1 MKNPSKSLRANA
13 ARFLAVLLAL
23 ALLNGCTP
31 VMSLQPLANSRMSVT
46 EDWIEGVWE
55 AEEESDVLWTFRS
68 DQNEGYRLTIT
79 EKLSSTF
86 FQVRLV
92 RLNGQLFLDAT
103 SQRDD
108 DSDPFVIAP
117 HLIGRIW
124 VQRDEIRIRMLSEDW
139 VTTRAKNGQ
148 LEIPFTF
155 ASGKQEQV
163 VLAASTEQLQQFVV
177 LHAEEKDAFSVE
189 QKLRRWK

>member
-1 MKNPSKSLRANA
+1 MNRRSKNPPANG
-13 ARFLAVLLAL
+13 ARFLAMLLAL

-46 EDWIEGVWE
+46 EDWLEGVWE
-55 AEEESDVLWTFRS
+55 AEEENDVIWIFRP

-79 EKLSSTF
+79 EKLSTTF

-92 RLNGQLFLDAT
+92 RLNGQLFLDARMQHDEDT
-103 SQRDD
+103 
-108 DSDPFVIAP
+108 DPFVIAP

-139 VTTRAKNGQ
+139 VSTRAKNGQ
-148 LEIPFTF
+148 LEIPFTY

-163 VLAASTEQLQQFVV
+163 VLSASTEQLQQFVV
-177 LHAEEKDAFSVE
+177 LHAEERDAFSVE